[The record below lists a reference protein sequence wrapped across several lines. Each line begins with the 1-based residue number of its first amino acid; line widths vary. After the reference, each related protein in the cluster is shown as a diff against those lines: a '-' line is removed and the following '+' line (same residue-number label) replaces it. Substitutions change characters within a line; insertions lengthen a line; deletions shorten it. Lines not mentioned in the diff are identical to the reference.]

1 MHGRFF
7 ALLLFA
13 AVGPACNDGEDG
25 EAPVDACSAENV
37 VDDIDDGIDAE
48 AAGARAADS
57 Y

>member
-7 ALLLFA
+7 ALLLFT